1 MDLENC
7 VIMHKFLPYKL
18 IGNGAN
24 PMRPWFYS
32 PFKGK
37 KNGMPKYK
45 THWNFIRSNTRMLMG
60 KTFGMLEEKFKI
72 LQKRVDIP
80 LHHMSNLVIA
90 YICIV
95 NSNGFY
101 MD

>member
-1 MDLENC
+1 
-7 VIMHKFLPYKL
+7 
-18 IGNGAN
+18 
-24 PMRPWFYS
+24 
-32 PFKGK
+32 
-37 KNGMPKYK
+37 
-45 THWNFIRSNTRMLMG
+45 MG

-90 YICIV
+90 YTCIV

-101 MD
+101 MDEAFKTQKEAQAKTNSTFDNIKGVDMFKVIREKNK